1 MSNSDDETKPD
12 MTRIEDLS
20 EYLHEEDPETDA
32 QFDIPPTPDEEE
44 EESESFETMSVD
56 DLEDA
61 PPTFEE
67 SNDEEN
73 TEDEEAPAFEASE
86 ENTFDRDDEDNTFG
100 SDDEDNTFG
109 SDDEDNTFGSDDED
123 NTFGSDDEDNTFT
136 GDGTEPDFET
146 PAEFGADSE
155 DDDLETLDEVQEIEE
170 ESNLIEEV
178 ENEIQEALSEDESE
192 DEASFGSQD
201 EDDSEDSFESDQED
215 SFEFSGDSEEPEENP
230 EGAIQEDF
238 VSEPDPL
245 PEVSTDPTP
254 SSPVVTPPSANKVRE
269 NFSDLNEFGN
279 SISYGQVTAGGNPPF
294 SLILRK
300 IKYLEDSERI
310 IEILRE
316 HGLCDESNESDY
328 QQGLNNGSM
337 LISQLNEYSAIY
349 LAHKFRRFDL
359 EILVGLADEIHP
371 SKNYDMDYK
380 GLVRKENLRQNK
392 SETFSLEDQIVEVES
407 ILLAT
412 TPTLENY
419 RIDRYL
425 GLVST
430 HIMIE
435 EEEFQKLQ
443 ETDSLNNQVDADE
456 LLKEIDDELREE
468 KSHTAI
474 VEVGLEEI
482 YQNLAEALKVKAYK
496 LRGNAVVG
504 INYQITPLINQ
515 KSGDQSPSIRYKI
528 SCTGN
533 AVWVGGKEAPRSEA

>member
-32 QFDIPPTPDEEE
+32 QFDIPPTPDQDEEE
-44 EESESFETMSVD
+44 ESFETMSVD

-67 SNDEEN
+67 PSDDNSIEDDEEV
-73 TEDEEAPAFEASE
+73 EEEVSSFESDDS
-86 ENTFDRDDEDNTFG
+86 TFDSDDDNTFG
-100 SDDEDNTFG
+100 SDDDSFSGE
-109 SDDEDNTFGSDDED
+109 S
-123 NTFGSDDEDNTFT
+123 
-136 GDGTEPDFET
+136 TEPDFET
-146 PAEFGADSE
+146 PAEFSADSE
-155 DDDLETLDEVQEIEE
+155 DDEDGFATLDEVQEIEE
-170 ESNLIEEV
+170 ESSLIEEV
-178 ENEIQEALSEDESE
+178 ENEIQDAMSEEDNEEEEEAA
-192 DEASFGSQD
+192 ASFDSD
-201 EDDSEDSFESDQED
+201 DSFEADDSEDSV
-215 SFEFSGDSEEPEENP
+215 DSEEPEE
-230 EGAIQEDF
+230 AF
-238 VSEPDPL
+238 SFSEETEETNETEEFEEPFEEPAPL
-245 PEVSTDPTP
+245 PEVSSAPPP
-254 SSPVVTPPSANKVRE
+254 SSPIVTPSPAPKARE
-269 NFSDLNEFGN
+269 NFSDINEFGN
-279 SISYGQVTAGGNPPF
+279 AISYGQVTAGGNPPF

-392 SETFSLEDQIVEVES
+392 SETFSLEDQIVEVEA

-435 EEEFQKLQ
+435 EAEFQKLQ
-443 ETDSLNNQVDADE
+443 ETDSLKNEVDADE
-456 LLKEIDDELREE
+456 ILKEIDEELNEE
-468 KSHTAI
+468 KSHTAV

-515 KSGDQSPSIRYKI
+515 KSGDQTPSIRYKI